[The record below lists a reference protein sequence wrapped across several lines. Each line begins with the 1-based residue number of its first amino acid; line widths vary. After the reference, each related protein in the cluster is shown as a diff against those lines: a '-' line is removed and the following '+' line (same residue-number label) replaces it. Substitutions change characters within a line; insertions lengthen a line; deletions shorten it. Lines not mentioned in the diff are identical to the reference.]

1 MDWKMWK
8 CDNAGKFPKTGQQQN
23 ERENSE
29 IWQHWKR
36 NVYNG
41 NMENRKAKAEQK
53 KRNII

>member
-36 NVYNG
+36 NVCNG